1 MQEGQLDNISLMEQ
15 LTNEGEVKN
24 ISISDYQITPFYN
37 ILSDD

>member
-15 LTNEGEVKN
+15 LTDEGVAKN
-24 ISISDYQITPFYN
+24 ISISDYEITPFYN